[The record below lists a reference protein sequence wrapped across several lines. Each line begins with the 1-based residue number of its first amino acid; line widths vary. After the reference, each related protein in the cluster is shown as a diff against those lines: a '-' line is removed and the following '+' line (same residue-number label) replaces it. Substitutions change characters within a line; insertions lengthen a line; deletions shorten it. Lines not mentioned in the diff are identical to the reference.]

1 MNPSQRSRFALVLSL
16 VLVPSAALVVG
27 CSNDEKKNETT
38 NAQGADPAA
47 KAANTGTA
55 TANATAMG
63 AATNAANTVSTTATA
78 IPTADT
84 AQPNAADAGLAK
96 DGGSHVNDA
105 VDGGHGTAK
114 DAGKK

>member
-16 VLVPSAALVVG
+16 VLAPSAALFVG
-27 CSNDEKKNETT
+27 CNNDEKKNETT
-38 NAQGADPAA
+38 NAQSADPAA
-47 KAANTGTA
+47 KAANTTTA
-55 TANATAMG
+55 TPNATATG
-63 AATNAANTVSTTATA
+63 ATTNTANTANTAANA

-84 AQPNAADAGLAK
+84 AQPNAGDAGIAK

-105 VDGGHGTAK
+105 MDGGHAAGK